1 MLIVLGAYFGLV
13 WLVFSKFRLLPWNGA
28 SKSVVY
34 AIAIVIA
41 LVVIGLLNHT
51 TPSGPI
57 SVQGAVVEIRPNIG
71 GTVTSVDVEPN
82 IDVKEGDVLFTIDDT
97 TQKADLAIAEA
108 ALAAA
113 QSAADQL
120 ILDLEAT
127 TADIEGLEAQLE
139 FGVQRRDDI
148 VRLEDRGASTGFQM
162 QEAVSTI
169 EQLSAAIRAA
179 EARKAS
185 LERRIAAKIDET
197 DIGVIEARGQLAKAQ

>member
-13 WLVFSKFRLLPWNGA
+13 WLVFSKLRLLPCNMT
-28 SKSVVY
+28 SKSAVFAV
-34 AIAIVIA
+34 AIVIA
-41 LVVIGLLNHT
+41 LVVIGLLT
-51 TPSGPI
+51 PPSGSI
-57 SVQGAVVEIRPNIG
+57 SVQGAVGEIRPNIG
-71 GTVTSVDVEPN
+71 GTVTNVDVEPN
-82 IDVKEGDVLFTIDDT
+82 TDVDDGDVLLTIDDT
-97 TQKADLAIAEA
+97 SQKADLAIVEA

-120 ILDLEAT
+120 IMDLDAT
-127 TADIEGLEAQLE
+127 TTDIEGLEAQLE
-139 FGVQRRDDI
+139 FGEQRRDDI

-185 LERRIAAKIDET
+185 LERRIAAKIDDT
-197 DIGVIEARGQLAKAQ
+197 DIGVIEASAQLA